1 MSQAITMNPIGL
13 VRNDCTDP
21 AQAMRMQ
28 DAESIIEVDETF
40 ADALYMIDSCEY
52 LDVVFHFH
60 LPEAGKGAEKDLGTG
75 EKMGYGA
82 EQGPETG
89 TEHGA
94 TTGTDPKT
102 GSGVDPEATHGWRR
116 TTKTGEMRGVFASR
130 SPVRPNRI
138 GITTV
143 RLVSRDG
150 NRLRVTGLD
159 AVDGTPVLDIKS
171 CNTSHLDDVP
181 CGAADPIHT
190 SLLKSN
196 PRLTIQ
202 KHIMAGDTEK
212 LLMMAA
218 QFHGHYCPGLAMG
231 VMAAVHAMRQLDRD
245 NGSDNASV
253 SGTQQRGSDNAS
265 VSGTQ
270 QRGSDNADPGQP
282 HSRPTPEGHSN
293 PDQTDGSQSTT
304 ASDGL
309 EDLLAI
315 VETNNCFADGV
326 QLVTGCSFGN
336 NSLIFE
342 DLGKTAFTLTRR
354 DGNGVRVISR
364 HESPAY
370 VRESFPEFDRHYQ
383 RVVRDQVRDEATV
396 AAFRKSGVE
405 RSFGTLG
412 LDFDRMFEVQRVRV
426 DVPDYA
432 PSHESGVCAKC
443 GDSVMATRM
452 VDAGD
457 ASTKG
462 PDKTTWKPD
471 SAETTAGSGKLCLKC
486 AGKPYRVLD
495 GHGIRTAGHRKT
507 ET

>member
-1 MSQAITMNPIGL
+1 MTINPVGV

-28 DAESIIEVDETF
+28 DAESIIEVDGIY

-60 LPEAGKGAEKDLGTG
+60 LPETGNRAKSGAGGVRG
-75 EKMGYGA
+75 
-82 EQGPETG
+82 
-89 TEHGA
+89 
-94 TTGTDPKT
+94 T
-102 GSGVDPEATHGWRR
+102 GSGSGSGSGFGSGFGSGSESGPESGSLSASESGTGPGSIGKWRR
-116 TTKTGEMRGVFASR
+116 TTKTGEVRGVFASR

-143 RLVSRDG
+143 RLIRRDG
-150 NRLRVTGLD
+150 PNLHVTGLD
-159 AVDGTPVLDIKS
+159 AVNGTPVLDIKS
-171 CNTSHLDDVP
+171 CNTSHLDDAL
-181 CGAADPIHT
+181 CGAKDPIHT

-196 PRLTIQ
+196 PRLTVQ

-212 LLMMAA
+212 LMMLAA
-218 QFHGHYCPGLAMG
+218 QIHGHYCPGLAMG
-231 VMAAVHAMRQLDRD
+231 VMAAVHAMQQLD
-245 NGSDNASV
+245 SDKS
-253 SGTQQRGSDNAS
+253 RGSDADQGEKPAETGGVKTS
-265 VSGTQ
+265 DTASGT
-270 QRGSDNADPGQP
+270 APGP
-282 HSRPTPEGHSN
+282 ASGLT
-293 PDQTDGSQSTT
+293 
-304 ASDGL
+304 SDGL

-370 VRESFPEFDRHYQ
+370 VREAFPEFDRHYQ
-383 RVVRDQVRDEATV
+383 RVVRDQVRDEASV
-396 AAFRKSGVE
+396 SAFRKSGVE

-432 PSHESGVCAKC
+432 PSHESGVCARC
-443 GDSVMATRM
+443 GESVMATRM
-452 VDAGD
+452 VDGN
-457 ASTKG
+457 
-462 PDKTTWKPD
+462 
-471 SAETTAGSGKLCLKC
+471 KLCLKC
-486 AGKPYRVLD
+486 AGAQYRVLD
-495 GHGIRTAGHRKT
+495 GHGIRTAGKKG
-507 ET
+507 

>member
-1 MSQAITMNPIGL
+1 MNPVGF
-13 VRNDCTDP
+13 VRNGCADP

-28 DAESIIEVDETF
+28 DAESVIEVDEDF

-60 LPEAGKGAEKDLGTG
+60 LPEAEGRAK
-75 EKMGYGA
+75 
-82 EQGPETG
+82 TG
-89 TEHGA
+89 TETEAGA
-94 TTGTDPKT
+94 GA
-102 GSGVDPEATHGWRR
+102 GSRAGIGAACSWRR
-116 TTKTGEMRGVFASR
+116 TTKSGEVRGVFASR
-130 SPVRPNRI
+130 APVRPNRI

-143 RLVSRDG
+143 RLLARDG

-171 CNTSHLDDVP
+171 CNTSHLDDNP
-181 CGAADPIHT
+181 CGASNHIHS

-196 PRLTIQ
+196 PRLAIQ
-202 KHIMAGDTEK
+202 RYILAGDTEK
-212 LLMMAA
+212 LLMLAA

-231 VMAAVHAMRQLDRD
+231 VMAAVHAMQELDGD
-245 NGSDNASV
+245 GNAGGEVHSGSGAAS
-253 SGTQQRGSDNAS
+253 GSSPSS
-265 VSGTQ
+265 VD
-270 QRGSDNADPGQP
+270 SDDAGNSKGDD
-282 HSRPTPEGHSN
+282 N
-293 PDQTDGSQSTT
+293 PDDAGGGSASGPP
-304 ASDGL
+304 SDGL

-370 VRESFPEFDRHYQ
+370 VREAFPEFDRHYR
-383 RVVRDQVRDEATV
+383 RVVKERMRDEASV

-405 RSFGTLG
+405 RSFGTLN
-412 LDFDRMFEVQRVRV
+412 LDFDRMFDVQQVRV
-426 DVPDYA
+426 KVPEYA

-452 VDAGD
+452 VDDGD
-457 ASTKG
+457 ASTIN
-462 PDKTTWKPD
+462 PDASKTDPDTPD
-471 SAETTAGSGKLCLKC
+471 STAGSRKLCLKC
-486 AGKPYRVLD
+486 ACASYSVLD
-495 GHGIRTAGHRKT
+495 GHGIRMSGGDRG
-507 ET
+507 

>member
-1 MSQAITMNPIGL
+1 MNPVGF

-28 DAESIIEVDETF
+28 DAESVIEVDKDY

-60 LPEAGKGAEKDLGTG
+60 LPETGKGAEADAGMSVESK
-75 EKMGYGA
+75 A
-82 EQGPETG
+82 A
-89 TEHGA
+89 H
-94 TTGTDPKT
+94 
-102 GSGVDPEATHGWRR
+102 SWRR
-116 TTKTGEMRGVFASR
+116 TTKTGELRGVFASR

-143 RLVSRDG
+143 RLLSRDG
-150 NRLRVTGLD
+150 NWLRVTGLD

-171 CNTSHLDDVP
+171 CNTSHLDDAL
-181 CGAADPIHT
+181 CGAADPVHT

-212 LLMMAA
+212 LLMLAA

-231 VMAAVHAMRQLDRD
+231 VMAAVHAMQELDRD
-245 NGSDNASV
+245 KADPGGAIDGVNPAEAAGDNASGP
-253 SGTQQRGSDNAS
+253 S
-265 VSGTQ
+265 
-270 QRGSDNADPGQP
+270 
-282 HSRPTPEGHSN
+282 
-293 PDQTDGSQSTT
+293 
-304 ASDGL
+304 SDGL

-364 HESPAY
+364 HESPDY
-370 VRESFPEFDRHYQ
+370 VREAFPEFDRHYQ
-383 RVVRDQVRDEATV
+383 RVVKEQVRDEAAV

-405 RSFGTLG
+405 RSFGTLN
-412 LDFDRMFEVQRVRV
+412 LDFDRMFDVQRVRV

-457 ASTKG
+457 ASTRA
-462 PDKTTWKPD
+462 PDASKKDSEIPTKEPNASKRDPNTSSKDPDRTTRKPD
-471 SAETTAGSGKLCLKC
+471 SAETTAGSMKLCLKC
-486 AGKPYRVLD
+486 AGMPYRVLD
-495 GHGIRTAGHRKT
+495 GHGIRTLTQTKT

>member
-1 MSQAITMNPIGL
+1 MTMNPVG
-13 VRNDCTDP
+13 VVCNDCTDP

-28 DAESIIEVDETF
+28 DAESVIEVDKAF

-75 EKMGYGA
+75 EKTGYGA
-82 EQGPETG
+82 EPGPETG

-116 TTKTGEMRGVFASR
+116 TTKTGEVRGVFASR

-143 RLVSRDG
+143 RLLARDG

-171 CNTSHLDDVP
+171 CNTSHLDDAL
-181 CGAADPIHT
+181 CGAADPIHI

-212 LLMMAA
+212 LLMLSA

-231 VMAAVHAMRQLDRD
+231 VMAAVHAMQQLGRD
-245 NGSDNASV
+245 KADPSGAIDGVNPAEAAGDNAS
-253 SGTQQRGSDNAS
+253 S
-265 VSGTQ
+265 
-270 QRGSDNADPGQP
+270 P
-282 HSRPTPEGHSN
+282 
-293 PDQTDGSQSTT
+293 

-383 RVVRDQVRDEATV
+383 RVVKEQVRDEATV

-405 RSFGTLG
+405 RSFGTLN
-412 LDFDRMFEVQRVRV
+412 LDFDRLFEVHRVRV

-452 VDAGD
+452 VDDGDTSTRDRDVSTRETD
-457 ASTKG
+457 ASKRD
-462 PDKTTWKPD
+462 PDTP
-471 SAETTAGSGKLCLKC
+471 ATTAESRKLCLKC
-486 AGKPYRVLD
+486 AGKPYSVLD
-495 GHGIRTAGHRKT
+495 GHGIRISDG
-507 ET
+507 

>member
-1 MSQAITMNPIGL
+1 MNPIGV
-13 VRNDCTDP
+13 VRNGCTDP

-28 DAESIIEVDETF
+28 DAESVIEVDEAC

-60 LPEAGKGAEKDLGTG
+60 LPETGTGAEAGAGTG
-75 EKMGYGA
+75 TGA
-82 EQGPETG
+82 
-89 TEHGA
+89 GA
-94 TTGTDPKT
+94 GAA
-102 GSGVDPEATHGWRR
+102 SGWRR
-116 TTKTGEMRGVFASR
+116 TTKSGEVRGVFASR
-130 SPVRPNRI
+130 APVRPNRI

-143 RLVSRDG
+143 RLVARDG

-171 CNTSHLDDVP
+171 CNTSHLDDAP
-181 CGAADPIHT
+181 CGASNHIHT

-196 PRLTIQ
+196 PRLAIQ
-202 KHIMAGDTEK
+202 RYILAGDTEK
-212 LLMMAA
+212 LLMLAA

-231 VMAAVHAMRQLDRD
+231 VMAAVHAMQQLDGGG
-245 NGSDNASV
+245 NIGGEAHSG
-253 SGTQQRGSDNAS
+253 SGTASGNSSGCGDSADVGNGKRGDSPDDAGD
-265 VSGTQ
+265 GTAT
-270 QRGSDNADPGQP
+270 GP
-282 HSRPTPEGHSN
+282 
-293 PDQTDGSQSTT
+293 

-370 VRESFPEFDRHYQ
+370 VREAFPEFDRHYR
-383 RVVRDQVRDEATV
+383 RVVKEQVRDEASV

-405 RSFGTLG
+405 RSFGTLN
-412 LDFDRMFEVQRVRV
+412 LDFDRMFDVQRVRV
-426 DVPDYA
+426 DLPDYA

-452 VDAGD
+452 VDGGD
-457 ASTKG
+457 ASTG
-462 PDKTTWKPD
+462 NTDTP
-471 SAETTAGSGKLCLKC
+471 ATAADTLKFCLKC
-486 AGKPYRVLD
+486 AEKPYRVLD
-495 GHGIRTAGHRKT
+495 GHGIRISDG
-507 ET
+507 